1 MIKTKRGKKILQSI
15 LLKRPGTTKEVADL
29 AVFLASDE
37 SSYITGQ
44 TFNVN
49 GGLLFS

>member
-1 MIKTKRGKKILQSI
+1 MINIPLDRI
-15 LLKRPGTTKEVADL
+15 GTGEDIANS
-29 AVFLASDE
+29 AVFLGSDL

-49 GGLLFS
+49 GGLLLS